1 MFRIGDFSKFSRV
14 SVRMLRHYDQLGL
27 LKPARVDLATDY
39 RYYSADQLPRLNR
52 IRALQDIGLSLDQIA
67 PLLEDQISVEE
78 MRGMLLLKRAEL
90 QNSLEQGLEKLSQI
104 ETRLQQIQDNET
116 ALAYDVVLRKIASM
130 QVAVIRSNA
139 EEAGDL
145 TDLFEELETY
155 VAGFGARL
163 VQPPLATFSADESG
177 ASGQVTV
184 AVPVKASVVETKR
197 VKMLDL
203 PNIENMACV
212 AHQGYYAN
220 IHMAGSAL
228 SSWVE
233 ANDYKVAG
241 PMREVYYRFGA
252 QQTGYR
258 LPAAY
263 LSEIESDFVTE
274 LQLPVER
281 N

>member
-27 LKPARVDLATDY
+27 LKPARVDPATDY

-90 QNSLEQGLEKLSQI
+90 QNSLEVGMDRLSQI
-104 ETRLQQIQDNET
+104 EARLQQIEESET
-116 ALAYDVVLRKIASM
+116 AMAYDVVLRKIAPM
-130 QVAVIRSNA
+130 QVAAIRSNA
-139 EEAGDL
+139 EEASDL

-163 VQPPLATFSADESG
+163 DQPPLAMFSADESG
-177 ASGQVTV
+177 TSEEVTV
-184 AVPVKASVVETKR
+184 AVPVKASVAETKR
-197 VKMLDL
+197 VTMLDL
-203 PNIENMACV
+203 PSIDNMACV
-212 AHQGYYAN
+212 AHQGHYAN
-220 IHMAGSAL
+220 IHLAGSAL
-228 SSWVE
+228 SRWVE
-233 ANDYKVAG
+233 ANDYQVAG

-252 QQTGYR
+252 QQAGYR

-263 LSEIESDFVTE
+263 LSDSEAEFVTE

>member
-90 QNSLEQGLEKLSQI
+90 QNSLELGLEKLSQI
-104 ETRLQQIQDNET
+104 EARLQQIQDNET
-116 ALAYDVVLRKIASM
+116 TLAYDVVLRKIASM
-130 QVAVIRSNA
+130 QVAAIRSNA
-139 EEAGDL
+139 EEANDL

-163 VQPPLATFSADESG
+163 DQPPLAMFSADESG
-177 ASGQVTV
+177 ASEEVTV
-184 AVPVKASVVETKR
+184 AAPVKAIVLETKR
-197 VKMLDL
+197 VKMLNL
-203 PNIENMACV
+203 PGIENMACV
-212 AHQGYYAN
+212 AHQGHYAK

-228 SSWVE
+228 SRWVE

-252 QQTGYR
+252 QQAGYR

-263 LSEIESDFVTE
+263 LSETESDFVTE
-274 LQLPVER
+274 LQVPVER